1 MLWFNI
7 KINKKNNL
15 DTVSVLPKNFNESDY
30 NFKKSIRNEWFHQE
44 HMHNVFLFQ
53 NKNNSISNSDLK
65 KSVRS
70 LQKLFIAYFYFL
82 DPLLQVD
89 YYKLSINSMC

>member
-1 MLWFNI
+1 M
-7 KINKKNNL
+7 
-15 DTVSVLPKNFNESDY
+15 LPKNFNESDY

-53 NKNNSISNSDLK
+53 NKNSSISNSDLK

-70 LQKLFIAYFYFL
+70 LQKLIIAYFCFL
-82 DPLLQVD
+82 DLLLLVD

>member
-1 MLWFNI
+1 M
-7 KINKKNNL
+7 
-15 DTVSVLPKNFNESDY
+15 LPKNFNESDY
-30 NFKKSIRNEWFHQE
+30 NFKKYIRNEWFHQE
-44 HMHNVFLFQ
+44 HMHNAFLFQ

-70 LQKLFIAYFYFL
+70 LQKLFIACFCFL
-82 DPLLQVD
+82 DLLLQVD